1 MWDYLGMWSVVAV
14 SNYSCL
20 QFHLMSPLHRVDA
33 FGFCCPVLG
42 VELRTGLS
50 LALQGAGKAQ
60 HLQDSGV
67 LGIP

>member
-1 MWDYLGMWSVVAV
+1 MRSVVVV

-20 QFHLMSPLHRVDA
+20 QFHLMSPLRCADA
-33 FGFCCPVLG
+33 FGLGCSVLG

-60 HLQDSGV
+60 HLQDPGALGV
-67 LGIP
+67 P